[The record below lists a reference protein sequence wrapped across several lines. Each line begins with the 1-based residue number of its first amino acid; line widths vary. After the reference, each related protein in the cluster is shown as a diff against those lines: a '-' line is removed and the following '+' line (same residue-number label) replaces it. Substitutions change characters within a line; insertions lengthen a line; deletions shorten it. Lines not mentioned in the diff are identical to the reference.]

1 MSVGAGSTIVAKYLA
16 FVLISLEKQMDD
28 IYEEEQQ
35 RADRL
40 EVDESAP
47 QNVATELNTAIELVD

>member
-1 MSVGAGSTIVAKYLA
+1 
-16 FVLISLEKQMDD
+16 MDD

-40 EVDESAP
+40 EVDELAL
-47 QNVATELNTAIELVD
+47 QNVATELIF

>member
-1 MSVGAGSTIVAKYLA
+1 MKWGGIKTAGPGSTIVGKYLA
-16 FVLISLEKQMDD
+16 FVLISLEEQMDD

-40 EVDESAP
+40 EVDESSL
-47 QNVATELNTAIELVD
+47 QNVIF